1 MSLWE
6 YAEDSSDTYILQD
19 PQVVCERTGGE
30 AHAWLLA
37 WSISRRRLRRLSFII
52 HMRPDTLVLGAIL
65 RILARPPPAAA
76 LGSRHGAST
85 FSLGSQ
91 PGAPRVSLAGGGG
104 EMHIHAR
111 QELRED
117 ARRSADLQ
125 PARRGRHAE
134 PPRPAARGGSVR
146 ESRH

>member
-1 MSLWE
+1 MLYTHDLSQEEQVHEVPLNLAGPKLQKCIE
-6 YAEDSSDTYILQD
+6 NYRDTASHKEDSSSFPDK
-19 PQVVCERTGGE
+19 
-30 AHAWLLA
+30 LA
-37 WSISRRRLRRLSFII
+37 E
-52 HMRPDTLVLGAIL
+52 T
-65 RILARPPPAAA
+65 
-76 LGSRHGAST
+76 ST

-91 PGAPRVSLAGGGG
+91 PGAPRASLAGGGG

-125 PARRGRHAE
+125 PARLGRQAE
-134 PPRPAARGGSVR
+134 PPRPAAQGGSVR